1 MSRHAVHLRGFSLI
15 ELMCSMA
22 IGATILV
29 AAAALL
35 GSSGEG
41 YERVGGGV
49 AAEREARALM
59 TQLSADLATAKFHKD
74 GIMEKSGD
82 SWAKDRIGFLS
93 LQPIQAQTK
102 QELIGDLCAV
112 HYYIDDI
119 KINGK
124 IVRCL
129 MRGFK
134 GSNPTFEAL
143 KSNTVPSLFSKPSPG
158 TLSAD
163 EPVAFGVVAFEARP
177 KSRDSTGKWI
187 DWVRNDI
194 IGPEALDIRIVVAR
208 RELTGKLTTSGD
220 WDGAGKSGKLLG
232 NPTETDRN
240 KSLEEYGT
248 LIRFGSH
255 ETS

>member
-1 MSRHAVHLRGFSLI
+1 MNRHAAHLRGFSLI

-49 AAEREARALM
+49 ASEREARALM
-59 TQLSADLATAKFHKD
+59 TQLSTDLATARFHKD

-82 SWAKDRIGFLS
+82 SWVKDRLGFLS
-93 LQPIQAQTK
+93 LQPSQAQSK
-102 QELIGDLCAV
+102 DELIGDLCAV

-119 KINGK
+119 KIGGK
-124 IVRCL
+124 VVRCL

-134 GSNPTFEAL
+134 GSKPTFDAL
-143 KSNTVPSLFSKPSPG
+143 KGNTVPSLFLKSG
-158 TLSAD
+158 AGGANVD
-163 EPVAFGVVAFEARP
+163 EPVAFGVVSFQATP
-177 KSRDSTGKWI
+177 KSRDADGKWI
-187 DWVRNDI
+187 DWVKNDI
-194 IGPEALDIRIVVAR
+194 TGPEALDVRLVIAR
-208 RELTGKLTTSGD
+208 RELTGKLTTAGD
-220 WDGAGKSGKLLG
+220 WDGAGKSGRLLG
-232 NPTETDRN
+232 NPNETDRN
-240 KSLEEYGT
+240 KSLEVYGT

>member
-1 MSRHAVHLRGFSLI
+1 
-15 ELMCSMA
+15 MA
-22 IGATILV
+22 IGAAILV

-82 SWAKDRIGFLS
+82 SWVKDRIGFLS
-93 LQPIQAQTK
+93 LQPTQAQTK
-102 QELIGDLCAV
+102 EELIGDLCAV

-124 IVRCL
+124 VVRCL

-134 GSNPTFEAL
+134 GSKPAFDAL
-143 KSNTVPSLFSKPSPG
+143 KANTVPLLFAKPGAGAP
-158 TLSAD
+158 SAD

-177 KSRDSTGKWI
+177 KSRDANGNWT
-187 DWVRNDI
+187 DWVRNDV
-194 IGPEALDIRIVVAR
+194 IGPEALDIRLVVAR
-208 RELTGKLTTSGD
+208 RGLAGKLTTAGD
-220 WDGAGKSGKLLG
+220 WDGAGKSGRLLG
-232 NPTETDRN
+232 DPAQTERN

-248 LIRFGSH
+248 LIRFGIH
-255 ETS
+255 EAS